1 MKNEKDILESF
12 VKANKE
18 AFDNMKPPMMDF
30 GNIAKKEDTPKGKMI
45 SIKWFYAAAAIFAI
59 ALSAISFS
67 LFFNSN
73 ESTQVAE
80 TQFTETESPL
90 QLDFSLSELSPEMA
104 ELESYYLQQ
113 VATKQ
118 AELEKLGLDE
128 DLAKEIEF
136 LDNEFIAL
144 KNELGESV
152 DNHLIVNEMIK
163 NYKLKLDLLES
174 VLSDMQ
180 DNYDDKNLTQHNDDE
195 KYTIYY

>member
-1 MKNEKDILESF
+1 MKEEKDILKSF
-12 VKANKE
+12 IKDNKDS
-18 AFDNMKPPMMDF
+18 FDDKMPPMMDF
-30 GNIAKKEDTPKGKMI
+30 GSISTQEETPKGKMI
-45 SIKWFYAAAAIFAI
+45 SIKWLYAAAAIFVI
-59 ALSAISFS
+59 AFSAIGFS
-67 LFFNSN
+67 LFFNN
-73 ESTQVAE
+73 HSTQVATTSE
-80 TQFTETESPL
+80 DATQNEFIDFT
-90 QLDFSLSELSPEMA
+90 LSKLSPEMA

-113 VATKQ
+113 VASKQ

-128 DLAKEIEF
+128 DLAKELEF

-174 VLSDMQ
+174 VLADMQ

-195 KYTIYY
+195 TYTIYY